1 MRPPKERLMPSNI
14 GTAFLFRWAALWDVV
29 AILACTVGIARA
41 QPPDPE
47 QLYRATVIVTGT
59 DMRSRPGGFAACLR
73 EVLVKVAGEPR
84 LLDDPRLAPAITRPE
99 TLVQSFGYV
108 DPLAKQRPHDDQGT
122 YDRSYDLTVR
132 FDPVRV
138 DGLLAELGEH
148 PWRSDRPTLVPALLV
163 RGLGPPYR
171 LTYLLSVEEPAAAV
185 QRASFATSAEKYG
198 MPLRIPTTA
207 EFAAWHLT
215 TDRFLPPALPPG
227 TSEVVV
233 WGTLEFR
240 PEAFGW
246 VGSWQARWNGADYKW
261 GVSGVGYD
269 VAFDSLV
276 RGILR
281 LGSGHSAPE

>member
-1 MRPPKERLMPSNI
+1 M
-14 GTAFLFRWAALWDVV
+14 
-29 AILACTVGIARA
+29 
-41 QPPDPE
+41 
-47 QLYRATVIVTGT
+47 
-59 DMRSRPGGFAACLR
+59 
-73 EVLVKVAGEPR
+73 LVR
-84 LLDDPRLAPAITRPE
+84 
-99 TLVQSFGYV
+99 SFGYV

-122 YDRSYDLTVR
+122 YDRSYNLTVR
-132 FDPVRV
+132 FDPARV
-138 DGLLAELGEH
+138 DGILAELGEH
-148 PWRSDRPTLVPALLV
+148 PWRSNRPTLVPALVV
-163 RGLGPPYR
+163 RGFGPPYR
-171 LTYLLSVEEPAAAV
+171 LTYLLSLEEPAAAV
-185 QRASFATSAEKYG
+185 QRASFMTSAEKYG
-198 MPLRIPTTA
+198 MPLRMPTTA

-215 TDRFLPPALPPG
+215 TDRFLPPALPPN

-246 VGSWQARWNGADYKW
+246 VGSWQTRWNGADYKW